1 MENDENPQEV
11 EQVEVEEKPKKKA
24 APKPATPVTSTER
37 ARAIVR
43 AKLAAR

>member
-1 MENDENPQEV
+1 MENDENPQET

-43 AKLAAR
+43 AKLATR